1 MQELRA
7 SRSQVGQSDI
17 VVTSFE
23 GIGDVGPAKVSL
35 HTGEKLANVN
45 SKSLSR
51 GGRSSI
57 IFRVIGD
64 DSFGWAEAAA
74 LWGGDVDVIVHRQLS
89 NHQINEQF
97 NLPCSVPVALAPV
110 PPLANSRWNGILL
123 ITIRGEND
131 AQDAG
136 SLFERWQPLIAILAL
151 PSTLSRSKRNAYSSF
166 NKGSFKQDGY
176 DRRDIKISD
185 ASVGGVTE
193 S

>member
-7 SRSQVGQSDI
+7 SRSQVDQSGI
-17 VVTSFE
+17 VATSFE
-23 GIGDVGPAKVSL
+23 GVGDRGPAKVSL

-57 IFRVIGD
+57 IFQVIGD
-64 DSFGWAEAAA
+64 NSFGWAEAAA

-110 PPLANSRWNGILL
+110 PPSQTLVGM
-123 ITIRGEND
+123 
-131 AQDAG
+131 G
-136 SLFERWQPLIAILAL
+136 S
-151 PSTLSRSKRNAYSSF
+151 YSSPF
-166 NKGSFKQDGY
+166 EERTMLRMQEVYLRDGNP
-176 DRRDIKISD
+176 
-185 ASVGGVTE
+185 
-193 S
+193 